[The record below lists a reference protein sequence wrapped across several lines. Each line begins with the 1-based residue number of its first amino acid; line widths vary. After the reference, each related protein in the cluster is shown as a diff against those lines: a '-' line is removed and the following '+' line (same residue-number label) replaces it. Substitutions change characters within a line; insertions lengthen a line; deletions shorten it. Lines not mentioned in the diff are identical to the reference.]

1 MERPRSRWGPWLSAV
16 ALQQTRQPPLVPL
29 RGAEV
34 SNERRPQRAMKLS
47 QDGARQLRARRQQAP
62 STRNVDALGL
72 SQSFVLFNP
81 NIFHIFRAQTP
92 KLCRYIVQKWCV
104 WRPDLGDSG
113 AVEALIQLGLGREDR
128 VLVFRCDFATRPT
141 PPVRMVSF

>member
-1 MERPRSRWGPWLSAV
+1 MY
-16 ALQQTRQPPLVPL
+16 
-29 RGAEV
+29 
-34 SNERRPQRAMKLS
+34 
-47 QDGARQLRARRQQAP
+47 
-62 STRNVDALGL
+62 STIGL

-92 KLCRYIVQKWCV
+92 KLCRYFAPKWCGGC
-104 WRPDLGDSG
+104 LGDSG
-113 AVEALIQLGLGREDR
+113 AVEALIWLGLGREDR